1 MGNACT
7 PGLYPTLRSLNTWFG
22 HKFTPFNLS
31 SPHPVYTLVS
41 MDSKVLSSNNHLQST
56 LLNSC
61 LNTLLH
67 SQKGNEAR
75 PVSIET
81 ITEFVEE
88 AKGINVF
95 EGDQKHN
102 SRIQAA

>member
-1 MGNACT
+1 
-7 PGLYPTLRSLNTWFG
+7 
-22 HKFTPFNLS
+22 
-31 SPHPVYTLVS
+31 

-81 ITEFVEE
+81 ITEFVEK
-88 AKGINVF
+88 AKNINVF
-95 EGDQKHN
+95 EGDQNHN

>member
-1 MGNACT
+1 
-7 PGLYPTLRSLNTWFG
+7 
-22 HKFTPFNLS
+22 
-31 SPHPVYTLVS
+31 

-67 SQKGNEAR
+67 SRKGNEAR

>member
-1 MGNACT
+1 
-7 PGLYPTLRSLNTWFG
+7 
-22 HKFTPFNLS
+22 
-31 SPHPVYTLVS
+31 

-61 LNTLLH
+61 LSTSLH
-67 SQKGNEAR
+67 SRKGNEAR
-75 PVSIET
+75 PVTIET
-81 ITEFVEE
+81 ITEFVEK
-88 AKGINVF
+88 AKSLNVF